1 MDEPA
6 QQLASYQETRRQ
18 GIGEIAAAAQGNG
31 IEGIRFSFRPVDN
44 DGCIGHGKAPAQ
56 PDVRTEEPR
65 PLHTCRTAG
74 GGTELVSL
82 VDVISA
88 QRNVHPD
95 VEAEER
101 RLVPTPERFIIR
113 KAAA

>member
-1 MDEPA
+1 M
-6 QQLASYQETRRQ
+6 
-18 GIGEIAAAAQGNG
+18 
-31 IEGIRFSFRPVDN
+31 
-44 DGCIGHGKAPAQ
+44 
-56 PDVRTEEPR
+56 
-65 PLHTCRTAG
+65 
-74 GGTELVSL
+74 SL

>member
-31 IEGIRFSFRPVDN
+31 IEGICLSLCPVDK

-65 PLHTCRTAG
+65 PSTPAVLPEEVLNSCRSSMSYPLRG
-74 GGTELVSL
+74 M
-82 VDVISA
+82 
-88 QRNVHPD
+88 
-95 VEAEER
+95 
-101 RLVPTPERFIIR
+101 FIPM
-113 KAAA
+113 

>member
-1 MDEPA
+1 MDEPT

-31 IEGIRFSFRPVDN
+31 IEGICLSLRPVDN
-44 DGCIGHGKAPAQ
+44 DGRIGYGKASAQ

-74 GGTELVSL
+74 GGTELVLL